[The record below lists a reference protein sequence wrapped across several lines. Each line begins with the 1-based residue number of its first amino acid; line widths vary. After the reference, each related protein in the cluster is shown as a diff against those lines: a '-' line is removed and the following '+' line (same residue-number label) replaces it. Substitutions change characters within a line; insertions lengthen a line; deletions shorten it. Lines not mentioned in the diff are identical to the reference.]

1 MVASDRWG
9 KMMQRRS
16 EMPEPERRKEICYQK
31 TMCTCSRCPS
41 YIQARKRFYS
51 VASERVTR
59 SPRKMVVSVEPAP
72 LWNVWASPDSITAP
86 EEMKPSNEKP
96 SYWSWDRRG
105 YKESNL

>member
-1 MVASDRWG
+1 MNV
-9 KMMQRRS
+9 
-16 EMPEPERRKEICYQK
+16 ERRYATKKPCASAPGVPATLAQ
-31 TMCTCSRCPS
+31 T
-41 YIQARKRFYS
+41 RKKFYS